1 MGKNR
6 VFFPQEA
13 LDRWLLEGRV
23 ELAGSELTI
32 VSQRRRY
39 RMVEAVRVLS
49 EEGGHSDPDE
59 LVGKVKTVLYL
70 TELGAELLGDSMVL
84 GENAYRVVAGWLGAP
99 IGSVAG
105 HRTERSEGRI
115 SRAPAPAA
123 SGGSDEEL
131 LAAFL
136 ARNL

>member
-13 LDRWLLEGRV
+13 LDRWLVDGKV
-23 ELAGSELTI
+23 EISGSELTI
-32 VSQRRRY
+32 PGERRRY
-39 RMVEAVRVLS
+39 RLVEAVRVLS
-49 EEGGHSDPDE
+49 EETSHADPDE
-59 LVGKVKTVLYL
+59 LVGRVKTMLYL

-84 GENAYRVVAGWLGAP
+84 GENAYRVVAGWLGTP
-99 IGSVAG
+99 IGSLEE
-105 HRTERSEGRI
+105 HRAERHELRA
-115 SRAPAPAA
+115 SRVPPPAH
-123 SGGSDEEL
+123 GSDEEL

>member
-13 LDRWLLEGRV
+13 LDRWLVEGRV
-23 ELAGSELTI
+23 EISGSELTI
-32 VSQRRRY
+32 VSERRRY
-39 RMVEAVRVLS
+39 RLVEAIRILS
-49 EEGGHSDPDE
+49 EEAGHSDPDE
-59 LVGKVKTVLYL
+59 LVGKVKTVPYL

-84 GENAYRVVAGWLGAP
+84 GENAYRVVAGWLGSP
-99 IGSVAG
+99 IGTLAE
-105 HRTERSEGRI
+105 HRAERREQRV
-115 SRAPAPAA
+115 SRAPAPVA
-123 SGGSDEEL
+123 GSDEEL

>member
-13 LDRWLLEGRV
+13 LDLWLVEGRV
-23 ELAGSELTI
+23 EISGSELI
-32 VSQRRRY
+32 MVNERRRY
-39 RMVEAVRVLS
+39 RLVEAVRVLA
-49 EEGGHSDPDE
+49 EEAGYSDPDE
-59 LVGKVKTVLYL
+59 LVGKVKTVPYL

-84 GENAYRVVAGWLGAP
+84 GENAYRVVAGWLGSP
-99 IGSVAG
+99 IGTLAE
-105 HRTERSEGRI
+105 HRAEREERRI
-115 SRAPAPAA
+115 SRPPAA
-123 SGGSDEEL
+123 GAGSDEEL

>member
-13 LDRWLLEGRV
+13 LDRWLVDGKV
-23 ELAGSELTI
+23 EIAGSELI
-32 VSQRRRY
+32 IPNERRRY
-39 RMVEAVRVLS
+39 RLVEAVRVVS
-49 EEGGHSDPDE
+49 EETSHTDPDE
-59 LVGKVKTVLYL
+59 LVGRVKTMLFL

-84 GENAYRVVAGWLGAP
+84 GDNAYRVVAGWLGTP
-99 IGSVAG
+99 VGTLEQ
-105 HRTERSEGRI
+105 HRAERHELRVSRI
-115 SRAPAPAA
+115 PPPAH
-123 SGGSDEEL
+123 GSDEEL

>member
-13 LDRWLLEGRV
+13 LDRWLLDGRV
-23 ELAGSELTI
+23 EIAGSELVI
-32 VSQRRRY
+32 PNERRRY
-39 RMVEAVRVLS
+39 RLVEAVRVTS
-49 EEGGHSDPDE
+49 EEAGHSDPDE
-59 LVGKVKTVLYL
+59 LVGKVKTMLFL

-84 GENAYRVVAGWLGAP
+84 GDNAYRVVAGWLGSP
-99 IGSVAG
+99 VGSLEDHLA
-105 HRTERSEGRI
+105 ERSELRV
-115 SRAPAPAA
+115 SRVPPPAH
-123 SGGSDEEL
+123 GSDEEL

>member
-13 LDRWLLEGRV
+13 LDRWLVEGRV
-23 ELAGSELTI
+23 EISGSELTI
-32 VSQRRRY
+32 VGERRRY

-49 EEGGHSDPDE
+49 EEAGHSDPDE

-84 GENAYRVVAGWLGAP
+84 GDNAYRVVAGWLGSPVGTLAEHH
-99 IGSVAG
+99 A
-105 HRTERSEGRI
+105 ERQELRV
-115 SRAPAPAA
+115 SRAPPPAT
-123 SGGSDEEL
+123 GSDEEL

>member
-13 LDRWLLEGRV
+13 LDRWLVDGKV
-23 ELAGSELTI
+23 EISGSELTI
-32 VSQRRRY
+32 PTERRRY
-39 RMVEAVRVLS
+39 RLVEAVRVVS
-49 EEGGHSDPDE
+49 EETSHTDPDE
-59 LVGKVKTVLYL
+59 LVGRVKTMLFL

-84 GENAYRVVAGWLGAP
+84 GDNAYRVVAGWLGTP
-99 IGSVAG
+99 LGSLEEHHG
-105 HRTERSEGRI
+105 ERRELRVSRI
-115 SRAPAPAA
+115 PPPVH
-123 SGGSDEEL
+123 GSDEEL

>member
-13 LDRWLLEGRV
+13 LDRWLSEGRV
-23 ELAGSELTI
+23 EISGSELTI
-32 VSQRRRY
+32 PNERRRY
-39 RMVEAVRVLS
+39 RLVEAVRVIS
-49 EEGGHSDPDE
+49 EESGSTDPDE

-84 GENAYRVVAGWLGAP
+84 GDNAYRVVAGWLGSPVGTLEA
-99 IGSVAG
+99 
-105 HRTERSEGRI
+105 HRAEREEQRV
-115 SRAPAPAA
+115 SRPPAPAP
-123 SGGSDEEL
+123 GSDEEL
-131 LAAFL
+131 LASFL

>member
-13 LDRWLLEGRV
+13 LDRWLVDGKV
-23 ELAGSELTI
+23 EISGSELTI
-32 VSQRRRY
+32 PNERRRY
-39 RMVEAVRVLS
+39 RLVEAVRVVS
-49 EEGGHSDPDE
+49 EETSNTDPDE
-59 LVGKVKTVLYL
+59 LVGRVKTMLFL

-84 GENAYRVVAGWLGAP
+84 GDNAYRVVAGWLGTP
-99 IGSVAG
+99 LGSLEAHHG
-105 HRTERSEGRI
+105 ERHELRVSRI
-115 SRAPAPAA
+115 PPPVH
-123 SGGSDEEL
+123 GSDEEL

>member
-13 LDRWLLEGRV
+13 LDRWLAEGKI
-23 ELAGSELTI
+23 EISGSELTI
-32 VSQRRRY
+32 PNERRRY
-39 RMVEAVRVLS
+39 RLVEAVRVIS
-49 EEGGHSDPDE
+49 EEASHTDPDE
-59 LVGKVKTVLYL
+59 LVGRVKTMLFL

-84 GENAYRVVAGWLGAP
+84 GENAYRVVAGWLGTP
-99 IGSVAG
+99 VGSLEE
-105 HRTERSEGRI
+105 HRAERQELRV
-115 SRAPAPAA
+115 SRVPPPPH
-123 SGGSDEEL
+123 GSDEEL

>member
-13 LDRWLLEGRV
+13 LDRWLTEGKV
-23 ELAGSELTI
+23 EISGSELTI
-32 VSQRRRY
+32 PTERRRY
-39 RMVEAVRVLS
+39 RLVEGVRIVS
-49 EEGGHSDPDE
+49 EETSLGDPDE
-59 LVGKVKTVLYL
+59 LVGRVKTLLYL

-84 GENAYRVVAGWLGAP
+84 GDGAYRVVAGWLGTPA
-99 IGSVAG
+99 GSLEDRRA
-105 HRTERSEGRI
+105 ERRDLPLSRI
-115 SRAPAPAA
+115 PPPAH
-123 SGGSDEEL
+123 GSDEEL

>member
-6 VFFPQEA
+6 VFFPQDA
-13 LDRWLLEGRV
+13 LDRWLVDGRV
-23 ELAGSELTI
+23 EISGSELTI
-32 VSQRRRY
+32 PNERRRY

-49 EEGGHSDPDE
+49 VEPGYSDPDE
-59 LVGKVKTVLYL
+59 LIGKVKTVPYL

-84 GENAYRVVAGWLGAP
+84 SDNAYRVAAGWLASP
-99 IGSVAG
+99 VGSLEQ
-105 HRTERSEGRI
+105 HRAERQELRV
-115 SRAPAPAA
+115 SRPPAPAH
-123 SGGSDEEL
+123 GSDEEL

>member
-13 LDRWLLEGRV
+13 LDRWLAEGRV
-23 ELAGSELTI
+23 EISGSELTI
-32 VSQRRRY
+32 VSERRRY
-39 RMVEAVRVLS
+39 RLVEAVRILS
-49 EEGGHSDPDE
+49 EEAGHSDPDE

-84 GENAYRVVAGWLGAP
+84 GENAYRVVAGWLGSPAGAP
-99 IGSVAG
+99 AEHGADG
-105 HRTERSEGRI
+105 PRP
-115 SRAPAPAA
+115 SRAPVPPA
-123 SGGSDEEL
+123 GSDEEL

>member
-13 LDRWLLEGRV
+13 LDRWLVEGKV
-23 ELAGSELTI
+23 EISGSELTI
-32 VSQRRRY
+32 PTERRRY
-39 RMVEAVRVLS
+39 RLVEALRVIS
-49 EEGGHSDPDE
+49 EEASHTDPDE
-59 LVGKVKTVLYL
+59 LVGRVKTMRYL

-84 GENAYRVVAGWLGAP
+84 GENAYRVVAGWLGTP
-99 IGSVAG
+99 VGTLEE
-105 HRTERSEGRI
+105 HRAERRELRV
-115 SRAPAPAA
+115 SRVPPPAH
-123 SGGSDEEL
+123 GSDEEL

>member
-13 LDRWLLEGRV
+13 LDRWLVDGKV
-23 ELAGSELTI
+23 EISGSELTI
-32 VSQRRRY
+32 PNERRRY
-39 RMVEAVRVLS
+39 RLVEAVRVVS
-49 EEGGHSDPDE
+49 EETSHTDPDE
-59 LVGKVKTVLYL
+59 LVGRVKTMLYL

-84 GENAYRVVAGWLGAP
+84 GDNAYRVVAGWLGTP
-99 IGSVAG
+99 VGTLEE
-105 HRTERSEGRI
+105 HRAERRELRVSRI
-115 SRAPAPAA
+115 PPPAH
-123 SGGSDEEL
+123 GSDEEL